1 MSKAPITKVPSPV
14 GGGGLG
20 WGRLYRTA
28 MDALYRFCVIVAG
41 GALVLISAVI
51 PWGVFTRYVLN
62 SAASWPEP
70 MAILLTIVLTFF
82 GAAACYRAGTHMSVS
97 VLVRVMPLPL
107 RRVIEPFAEG
117 LVALVGLFMV
127 IWGARLVDA
136 TWHQSIAEFPSLSV
150 GLTYLPIPVGW
161 RHNAAVRCRAPAD
174 RAPAAGRRTDAAL
187 RRVHS
192 RPMEILIVVGTLLVC
207 FALGVPIAYALGLG
221 ALAGAYWIGI
231 PLEAVML
238 QVSSGVS
245 KFAMLTIPFFVLA
258 GAIMAEGGMARR
270 LVAFANVLVGLV
282 RVRGGLSAVNVLAT
296 TFLSGISGSAVA
308 DTSAIGSVMIPQ
320 MERTGYPRVFATN
333 VTISASVQAL
343 LVPPSHNAVIYSLA
357 TGGTISI
364 ISLFMAGVMP
374 GLLLGASLVV
384 LCLVIA
390 YRNGHP
396 RGETVPLRE
405 AAKIAID
412 ALWGLV
418 TLAIIL
424 GGILGGIFT
433 AIEAGAVA
441 CIWAFFVTMFIY
453 RDYRWRDLPELI
465 HRTMRTVAMVM
476 TLIAFASSVGY
487 VMALMQVPA
496 RVTALLLT
504 LSSDKNVILF
514 LINILLLVLGCLL
527 DMAPSILIVTPILL
541 PVVMKF
547 GVDPVHF
554 GMIMLLNLGIGLCH
568 PPVGAILFV
577 GCAVGRVTI
586 EQVVREIWPFYGV
599 MFFVLMLVTYI
610 PSVSL
615 WLPRILGL

>member
-1 MSKAPITKVPSPV
+1 V
-14 GGGGLG
+14 
-20 WGRLYRTA
+20 
-28 MDALYRFCVIVAG
+28 
-41 GALVLISAVI
+41 
-51 PWGVFTRYVLN
+51 
-62 SAASWPEP
+62 
-70 MAILLTIVLTFF
+70 
-82 GAAACYRAGTHMSVS
+82 
-97 VLVRVMPLPL
+97 
-107 RRVIEPFAEG
+107 
-117 LVALVGLFMV
+117 
-127 IWGARLVDA
+127 
-136 TWHQSIAEFPSLSV
+136 
-150 GLTYLPIPVGW
+150 
-161 RHNAAVRCRAPAD
+161 
-174 RAPAAGRRTDAAL
+174 
-187 RRVHS
+187 
-192 RPMEILIVVGTLLVC
+192 EILIVVGVLLGC

-270 LVAFANVLVGLV
+270 LVAFANVLVGMA
-282 RVRGGLSAVNVLAT
+282 RIRGGLSAVNVLAT

-320 MERTGYPRVFATN
+320 MEKTGYPRVFATN

-364 ISLFMAGVMP
+364 ISLFMAGVVP

-384 LCLVIA
+384 LCLVLA

-396 RGETVPLRE
+396 GGETVPLRE
-405 AAKIAID
+405 ALKIAVD
-412 ALWGLV
+412 AFWGLV

-424 GGILGGIFT
+424 GGILGGVFT

-441 CIWAFFVTMFIY
+441 CLWAFFVTMFIY

-476 TLIAFASSVGY
+476 SLIAFASSVGD

-496 RVTALLLT
+496 RVTALLLS

-541 PVVMKF
+541 PVMMKF

-586 EQVVREIWPFYGV
+586 EQVVREIWPFYAV
-599 MFFVLMLVTYI
+599 MFFVLMLVTYV
-610 PSVSL
+610 PSISL
-615 WLPRILGL
+615 WLPRMLSL

>member
-1 MSKAPITKVPSPV
+1 M
-14 GGGGLG
+14 G
-20 WGRLYRTA
+20 
-28 MDALYRFCVIVAG
+28 
-41 GALVLISAVI
+41 
-51 PWGVFTRYVLN
+51 
-62 SAASWPEP
+62 
-70 MAILLTIVLTFF
+70 
-82 GAAACYRAGTHMSVS
+82 
-97 VLVRVMPLPL
+97 
-107 RRVIEPFAEG
+107 
-117 LVALVGLFMV
+117 
-127 IWGARLVDA
+127 
-136 TWHQSIAEFPSLSV
+136 
-150 GLTYLPIPVGW
+150 
-161 RHNAAVRCRAPAD
+161 
-174 RAPAAGRRTDAAL
+174 
-187 RRVHS
+187 
-192 RPMEILIVVGTLLVC
+192 ILIVLATLFLC
-207 FALGVPIAYALGLG
+207 FADGMPIAYGLGLA
-221 ALAGAYWIGI
+221 ALAGAWWTGI
-231 PLEAVML
+231 PPAAVML
-238 QVSSGVS
+238 QISSGVS

-270 LVAFANVLVGLV
+270 LVALANALVGLV
-282 RVRGGLSAVNVLAT
+282 RIRGGLSLVNIVAT
-296 TFLSGISGSAVA
+296 TFMSGISGSAVA

-320 MERTGYPRVFATN
+320 MEASGYPRVFATN
-333 VTISASVQAL
+333 VTITSSVQAL

-364 ISLFMAGVMP
+364 ISLFMAGVVP
-374 GLLLGASLVV
+374 GLLLGVSIVI

-390 YRNGHP
+390 YRDRHP
-396 RGETVPLRE
+396 RGQTVPRQD
-405 AAKIAID
+405 AGKIVVE
-412 ALWGLV
+412 ALWGLI

-424 GGILGGIFT
+424 GGILGGVFT

-496 RVTALLLT
+496 KVTALLLT

-541 PVVMKF
+541 PVVVKF

-586 EQVVREIWPFYGV
+586 EQVVREIWPFYAV
-599 MFFVLMLVTYI
+599 MFLVLMLVTYI
-610 PSVSL
+610 PTISL
-615 WLPRILGL
+615 WLPRILSL